1 MGRKYMRRIIITEEI
16 MKNLKKILFTIILMC
31 LTISP
36 TLKENV
42 SLAGGGV
49 KPAEPTVVYQKEYGQ
64 NYTFPRNHAP
74 EYVIYGDSSATGY
87 KGALTRRRLIT
98 IDVTNNTETWYYSG
112 IVYHC
117 TGGSICPVQ

>member
-1 MGRKYMRRIIITEEI
+1 MRRIKITEEI

-64 NYTFPRNHAP
+64 NYTFPRDKAP
-74 EYVIYGDSSATGY
+74 GSIEYGESARTGY
-87 KGALTRRRLIT
+87 KGTLYRRRKIT
-98 IDVTNNTETWYYSG
+98 VDVTNNTETWYYSG
-112 IVYHC
+112 TLYHC
-117 TGGSICPVQ
+117 GGGSYCPFL

>member
-64 NYTFPRNHAP
+64 NYTFPKGKAP
-74 EYVIYGDSSATGY
+74 NSVMYGESSITGY
-87 KGALTRRRLIT
+87 KGMLYRRRKIT
-98 IDVTNNTETWYYSG
+98 VDVTNNKETWYYSG

-117 TGGSICPVQ
+117 TGGSICPFQ

>member
-1 MGRKYMRRIIITEEI
+1 MRRIKITEEI

-49 KPAEPTVVYQKEYGQ
+49 KPAEPTVVYQKQYGQ
-64 NYTFPRNHAP
+64 NYTFPRGKAP
-74 EYVIYGDSSATGY
+74 RYVVYGNSTATGY
-87 KGALTRRRLIT
+87 KGYLYRQRKIT
-98 IDVTNNTETWYYSG
+98 IDVSNNTETWYYSG
-112 IVYHC
+112 TIYHC
-117 TGGSICPVQ
+117 PGGSICPFQ

>member
-64 NYTFPRNHAP
+64 NYTFPKGKAP
-74 EYVIYGDSSATGY
+74 TSLMYGESSITGY
-87 KGALTRRRLIT
+87 KGKLYRRRKIT
-98 IDVTNNTETWYYSG
+98 VDVTNNKEVWYYSG

-117 TGGSICPVQ
+117 TGGSICPFQ

>member
-1 MGRKYMRRIIITEEI
+1 MRRIIITEEI

-64 NYTFPRNHAP
+64 NYTFPAGKAP
-74 EYVIYGDSSATGY
+74 TSVMYGESSVTGY
-87 KGALTRRRLIT
+87 KGMLYRRRKIT
-98 IDVTNNTETWYYSG
+98 VDVTNNKEIWYYSG

-117 TGGSICPVQ
+117 TGGSICPFQ

>member
-1 MGRKYMRRIIITEEI
+1 

-49 KPAEPTVVYQKEYGQ
+49 KPAEPTVVYQDERHLER
-64 NYTFPRNHAP
+64 TFPRGKAP
-74 EYVIYGDSSATGY
+74 NYIVYGESTVTGY
-87 KGALTRRRLIT
+87 KGYLYRRRLVT
-98 IDVTNNTETWYYSG
+98 VDVKNNTETWYYSG
-112 IVYHC
+112 TVYHC
-117 TGGSICPVQ
+117 TGGSKCPFQ